1 MDVDD
6 IGSGIGR
13 EDRVGRYLGGG
24 LPNRRQKNRKSI
36 GAGNPHLPLLLF
48 AFTRRAPFEERR
60 RDDNRP
66 PLCER
71 LPEIRLLGHCLGAG
85 IDGRL
90 EIFVLRPMREVAPA
104 HWLDLPRR
112 FALGAEEDRHGVRG
126 ANVER
131 ANFRDLIDDLRADPL
146 REPREARERSE
157 IRLVTAAHPF
167 TMRSEAAKTRGA
179 RAKALPTA
187 RRVQAPLPNGT
198 SLPRSIE
205 DKA

>member
-1 MDVDD
+1 
-6 IGSGIGR
+6 
-13 EDRVGRYLGGG
+13 
-24 LPNRRQKNRKSI
+24 
-36 GAGNPHLPLLLF
+36 
-48 AFTRRAPFEERR
+48 
-60 RDDNRP
+60 
-66 PLCER
+66 
-71 LPEIRLLGHCLGAG
+71 
-85 IDGRL
+85 
-90 EIFVLRPMREVAPA
+90 
-104 HWLDLPRR
+104 RR
-112 FALGAEEDRHGVRG
+112 FALGAEEDRHGVCG

-205 DKA
+205 DKARALWAEEDLDEADRRSPRHRGASASLGSTTRSMVTGRPSSPSSHLSSRRA